1 MKTKTIAAVIHA
13 KDAPFSLEEVE
24 LDEPR
29 PNEVLVRMVATGLC
43 HTDLSVRSGAIP
55 FPLPGVVGHEGA
67 GVVEAVGSAVQRV
80 QPGDHVLASFTSCG
94 SCPNCQAGHP
104 VYCFSWFPLNL
115 LEGSSADGSHTL
127 EQNGMPLNALE
138 PSPRLYSAF
147 FLHATGSL
155 SRTRP
160 EGRQR
165 LRSRNRG

>member
-24 LDEPR
+24 LDEPQ

-80 QPGDHVLASFTSCG
+80 QPGDHVPASFTSCG
-94 SCPNCQAGHP
+94 SCGNCHGGHP
-104 VYCFSWFPLNL
+104 VYCSTWFPLNL
-115 LEGSSADGSHTL
+115 LGGVAP
-127 EQNGMPLNALE
+127 MA
-138 PSPRLYSAF
+138 
-147 FLHATGSL
+147 ATRW
-155 SRTRP
+155 SRT
-160 EGRQR
+160 GRR
-165 LRSRNRG
+165 STPTSLASLRSLATR